1 MKLPKI
7 WEGVYQTYSDASK
20 EVNKYSNIFLGDSW
34 YQHQKNMLIK
44 VLSDSMP
51 RVAPLLMPYIC
62 GLDTK
67 RLSIIDFGGGIGL
80 DYYRITQHTKCVIDN
95 YTVIEN
101 EALVNL
107 LTSDKQGDE
116 ILKFFSDFPIKKYDI
131 FYSVNSIHYLVDP
144 LDSLINI
151 IQNTQPSS
159 VILGGVLLSTLDQFF
174 TNQFRGNLAATVCF
188 IELNQLVTQLKKLGY
203 DLIYNIKTINSY
215 DGMIQEIPSH
225 NLPPKYRDIDKR
237 DLIFRRQ
244 F

>member
-1 MKLPKI
+1 M
-7 WEGVYQTYSDASK
+7 
-20 EVNKYSNIFLGDSW
+20 
-34 YQHQKNMLIK
+34 
-44 VLSDSMP
+44 
-51 RVAPLLMPYIC
+51 
-62 GLDTK
+62 
-67 RLSIIDFGGGIGL
+67 
-80 DYYRITQHTKCVIDN
+80 
-95 YTVIEN
+95 
-101 EALVNL
+101 
-107 LTSDKQGDE
+107 
-116 ILKFFSDFPIKKYDI
+116 
-131 FYSVNSIHYLVDP
+131 NSIHYLVDP

-188 IELNQLVTQLKKLGY
+188 IDLNQLVTQLKKLGY